1 MNTYKI
7 SKDNWATYQNFN
19 SLQEA
24 QDWTLVTL
32 GDGYDVILSPDMQ
45 ITPPTPEE
53 RLRFDKEFGSNL
65 VDTFLLDNRL
75 IVPAVTS
82 NESLQLL
89 SQFSDIEKLAI
100 LGDIKSVQILLGLVQ
115 TDMRLFTQER
125 KDKYLDM
132 ISSYLQ
138 N

>member
-7 SKDNWATYQNFN
+7 FKDSWATYQNFN

-24 QDWTLVTL
+24 QDWTLLTL

-53 RLRFDKEFGSNL
+53 RLQQDIQFGLSL
-65 VDTFLLDNRL
+65 IDVFLLDNRL
-75 IVPAVTS
+75 ITPPVTPV
-82 NESLQLL
+82 ESLNIL
-89 SQFSDIEKLAI
+89 SEFDNIEKLSR
-100 LGDIKSVQILLGLVQ
+100 LGDIKSVQILLGGMQ
-115 TDMRLFTQER
+115 TDIRIFTQDR
-125 KDKYLDM
+125 KDKYLNM